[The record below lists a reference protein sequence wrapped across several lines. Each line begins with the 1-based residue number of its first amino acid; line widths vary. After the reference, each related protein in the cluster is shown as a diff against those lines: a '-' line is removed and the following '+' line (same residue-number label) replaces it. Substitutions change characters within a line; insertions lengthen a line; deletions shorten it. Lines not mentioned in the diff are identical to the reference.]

1 MLFNPIIAGNTMA
14 RILAFFVMMNGISYI
29 LSSVIDVK
37 IE

>member
-1 MLFNPIIAGNTMA
+1 MLFNPIVAGNTMA